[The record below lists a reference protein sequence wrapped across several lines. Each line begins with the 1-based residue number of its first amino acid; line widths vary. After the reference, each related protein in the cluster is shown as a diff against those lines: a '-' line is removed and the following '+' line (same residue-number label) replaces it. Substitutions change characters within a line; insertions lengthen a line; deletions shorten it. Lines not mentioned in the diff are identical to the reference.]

1 MSYEVLDPA
10 HLPAW
15 ADPLATDAKSYG
27 EHWQLSKRS
36 LLLIVPSVVAR
47 MEHNFLFNSAHPEFP
62 RVRCGLHHAVWWDAR
77 LFVKSAGP

>member
-1 MSYEVLDPA
+1 MLDPA

-47 MEHNFLFNSAHPEFP
+47 MERNVLINPAHDDFAKITF
-62 RVRCGLHHAVWWDAR
+62 GLHHPVWWDRR
-77 LFVKSAGP
+77 LFG